1 MLFLVQNWEPALW
14 FKPGSLGGKYDKFL
28 HVCSP
33 DVNFCSRFYGAM
45 IPSLLNA
52 FSLQGFLILNTIVG
66 AQTLAAV
73 SDSLDDTLGIV
84 IIAVIS
90 LAVSF
95 CGYKVIHMYI
105 YAALKFSGTSL
116 MSWAGT
122 KASRGSQT

>member
-1 MLFLVQNWEPALW
+1 
-14 FKPGSLGGKYDKFL
+14 
-28 HVCSP
+28 
-33 DVNFCSRFYGAM
+33 M

-66 AQTLAAV
+66 GQTLAAV

-105 YAALKFSGTSL
+105 YAALRSSGTSL
-116 MSWAGT
+116 TTWAGT